1 MMIIDVPVAPF
12 SPPAKI
18 REWIQQLEA
27 SRTDPDAEPVDLS
40 QIEDYIEM
48 ARGWLAKKDAA
59 RTLESGNAA

>member
-1 MMIIDVPVAPF
+1 MIIDVPVAPF

-27 SRTDPDAEPVDLS
+27 SRTDPDADPVDLS

-48 ARGWLAKKDAA
+48 ARGWLEEKDAD
-59 RTLESGNAA
+59 RVLESGNAA